1 MTTSSPPLAAAKRP
15 HAGGDRHAAWVAAG
29 IFLSRVAGLV
39 RQRVFAYYLGSGAVA
54 GVFNAALRIPNLLQN
69 LLGEGV
75 LSSSFIPVYANL
87 LARDEE
93 EEADRVAGAVAGL
106 LAAATAALVLAGMA
120 ATPVVVRLITPGLTG
135 EDHALAIRLVRVL
148 FPALGTLVL
157 SAWCLGVLNSH
168 RRFFLSYAAPVV
180 LNGVVVVALVAA
192 GWVTRGEAD
201 RLARETRIAGWA
213 AWGYVAGALAQLAV
227 QLPRTL
233 RLLGPRFRPSLDTA
247 RASIR
252 TVLYNFAPAL
262 LGRGVVQLSAFVDT
276 IYASY
281 VGTRGL
287 AALGYQQILYL
298 LPISLF
304 GMAIS
309 ASELPAMSSAVG
321 SADAV
326 AAELRSRL
334 DAGLARLAFFVI
346 PSAGAFLLLG
356 DVVAGAFFQ
365 TGQQR
370 AADTRYLWLVL
381 MGSTVGLLAATMGR
395 LYASAFYALKDTR
408 TPLRFAVVRLALTAG
423 LAWWSAVRMP
433 DALGIPREIG
443 LVGITATTGLAAWL
457 EYFLLRRALGR
468 RIGRTGLR
476 ARTALRLWTSAAVAG
491 AAGLAVKM
499 ALTAWRGPMPGVS
512 RQWGGGFLPPPD
524 LHPAIAAIPVLGVYG
539 VLYLALALGTGPGGA
554 RAALARVR
562 RPGAPGDDADLVNGR

>member
-1 MTTSSPPLAAAKRP
+1 MSTETTTATSSSPSAAPAPPAQ
-15 HAGGDRHAAWVAAG
+15 AGSGRHAFLVAAG
-29 IFLSRVAGLV
+29 IFASRIAGLV
-39 RQRVFAYYLGSGAVA
+39 RQRVFAHYLGSGAVA

-87 LARDEE
+87 LARGEE

-106 LAAATAALVLAGMA
+106 LAAVTALLVALGMLF
-120 ATPVVVRLITPGLTG
+120 TPAIVRVITPGLSG

-148 FPALGTLVL
+148 FPATGTLVL

-180 LNGVVVVALVAA
+180 LNGIVVAALVAGA
-192 GWVTRGEAD
+192 LAARGEAGP
-201 RLARETRIAGWA
+201 LGALETRIAAWA
-213 AWGYVAGALAQLAV
+213 AWGYVAGAVAQVAV
-227 QLPRTL
+227 QLPRTM
-233 RLLGPRFRPSLDTA
+233 RLLGRTFRFSLDTA

-252 TVLYNFAPAL
+252 TVLHNFVPAL
-262 LGRGVVQLSAFVDT
+262 VGRGVVQLSAFVDT

-304 GMAIS
+304 AMSIS

-321 SADAV
+321 SAEAV
-326 AAELRSRL
+326 AAELRRRV
-334 DAGLARLAFFVI
+334 DGGLARLAFFVV
-346 PSAGAFLLLG
+346 PSGAAFLLLG
-356 DVVAGAFFQ
+356 DVVAGALFQ
-365 TGQQR
+365 TGRQS

-381 MGSTVGLLAATMGR
+381 MGSTVGMLAATMGR

-408 TPLRFAVVRLALTAG
+408 TPLWFALARLALTAG

-433 DALGIPREIG
+433 GELGVPREVG
-443 LVGITATTGLAAWL
+443 LVGITATTGMAAWV
-457 EYFLLRRALGR
+457 EYALLRRALNR
-468 RIGRTGLR
+468 RIGATGLP
-476 ARTALRLWTSAAVAG
+476 ARTAARLWGSAAVAG
-491 AAGLAVKM
+491 AVGLGVKA
-499 ALTAWRGPMPGVS
+499 ALTAWRGPMPGVAG
-512 RQWGGGFLPPPD
+512 QWGGGFLPPPRM
-524 LHPAIAAIPVLGVYG
+524 HPVLSAVPI
-539 VLYLALALGTGPGGA
+539 L
-554 RAALARVR
+554 
-562 RPGAPGDDADLVNGR
+562 

>member
-1 MTTSSPPLAAAKRP
+1 MTETSVRPTPAKNPHPP
-15 HAGGDRHAAWVAAG
+15 GSGRHAAVVAAG
-29 IFLSRVAGLV
+29 IFLSRIAGLV

-87 LARDEE
+87 RARGEE
-93 EEADRVAGAVAGL
+93 DEADRLAGAAAGL
-106 LAAATAALVLAGMA
+106 LAAATAVLVLGGMF
-120 ATPVVVRLITPGLTG
+120 ATPAIVRVITPGLTG
-135 EDHALAIRLVRVL
+135 EDHALAIRLVRIL

-192 GWVTRGEAD
+192 GLATRGEGE
-201 RLARETRIAGWA
+201 RLVRETRIAGWV
-213 AWGYVAGALAQLAV
+213 AWGYVAGAAAQLAV
-227 QLPRTL
+227 QLPATL
-233 RLLGPRFRPSLDTA
+233 RLLGRRFRPSLDTA
-247 RASIR
+247 GAAIR
-252 TVLYNFAPAL
+252 TVLHNFFPAL
-262 LGRGVVQLSAFVDT
+262 VGRGVVQLSAFVD
-276 IYASY
+276 IVFASY

-287 AALGYQQILYL
+287 AVLGYQQTLYL

-321 SADAV
+321 SAEAV
-326 AAELRSRL
+326 AAELRGRL
-334 DAGLARLAFFVI
+334 EGGLRRLAFFVV
-346 PSAGAFLLLG
+346 PSAAAFLLLG
-356 DVVAGAFFQ
+356 DVVAGALFQ

-381 MGSTVGLLAATMGR
+381 MGSTIGLLPATMGR
-395 LYASAFYALKDTR
+395 LYASAFYALKDAR
-408 TPLRFAVVRLALTAG
+408 TPLRFAIVRLALGAA
-423 LAWWSAVRMP
+423 LAWWSVVWMP
-433 DALGIPREIG
+433 DLLGVPQEMG
-443 LVGITATTGLAAWL
+443 LVGITTASGLAAWL
-457 EYFLLRRALGR
+457 EYALLRRALER

-476 ARTALRLWTSAAVAG
+476 DRTVARLWACAAVAG
-491 AAGLAVKM
+491 GAGLLVKVG
-499 ALTAWRGPMPGVS
+499 LEGWGGPMPGVNQ
-512 RQWGGGFLPPPD
+512 QWGGGFLPPPD
-524 LHPAIAAIPVLGVYG
+524 MHPGLAAIPILGAYG
-539 VLYLALALGTGPGGA
+539 AIYLALALGTAPGGA

-562 RPGAPGDDADLVNGR
+562 RRQSRTA